1 MTTPT
6 GMWRAYRG
14 GEGRGAMRR
23 AGRLGPALLVAWV
36 WGCSPAAP
44 ADDPLVADPPPD
56 EGAEGSNESLSRGV
70 DYIKTESFAE
80 AIPHLEKARQED
92 PRSAEAAFYL
102 AIAHERTGNKKA
114 AEEGYK
120 TALALD
126 AKLIEAV
133 QNLSALYLDEP
144 PRPDLAIGVLNQG
157 LRTAPDNPQLLQNL
171 AYAYGLKGRVDAASE
186 QYEKLLGLADT
197 PELRF
202 AYGAMLFDHDK
213 HKAAV
218 PHLKNAAQAESTEP
232 ATLATIASMMGHA
245 KEFGE
250 CVKVFDRALSKKK
263 DEAEWMV
270 RRGTCKHELGD
281 EAAASADY
289 QAAAAAQPDYAPAH
303 YYLGLSLLKQK
314 KTKTALASLE
324 KAATLGKGTKIG
336 ELASQKVATLKKK

>member
-1 MTTPT
+1 MTRPT
-6 GMWRAYRG
+6 GMWRTRSNG
-14 GEGRGAMRR
+14 GRFSSRRWAVGAGVL
-23 AGRLGPALLVAWV
+23 AAWA

-56 EGAEGSNESLSRGV
+56 EGGGASSGSLARGV
-70 DYIKTESFAE
+70 DHIKNEQFAE
-80 AIPHLEKARQED
+80 AIPHLKEARQED

-102 AIAHERTGNKKA
+102 AIAEEQTGNKQA

-126 AKLIEAV
+126 KKLLEAV

-171 AYAYGLKGRVDAASE
+171 AFAYGLKGNVDAASE
-186 QYEKLLGLADT
+186 QYEKLLKISDT

-202 AYGAMLFDHDK
+202 AYGAMLFDNDK

-218 PHLKNAAQAESTEP
+218 PHLQEAVGAEGTDP
-232 ATLATIASMMGHA
+232 ATIATIASMMGHA

-250 CVKVFDRALSKKK
+250 CVKAFDRALSKKQG
-263 DEAEWMV
+263 EAEWMV

-289 QAAAAAQPDYAPAH
+289 EAAATAQPDYAPAH

-314 KTKTALASLE
+314 KPKTAIASLE
-324 KAATLGKGTKIG
+324 KAASLGKGTKIG
-336 ELASQKVATLKKK
+336 ELASQKLTALKKK